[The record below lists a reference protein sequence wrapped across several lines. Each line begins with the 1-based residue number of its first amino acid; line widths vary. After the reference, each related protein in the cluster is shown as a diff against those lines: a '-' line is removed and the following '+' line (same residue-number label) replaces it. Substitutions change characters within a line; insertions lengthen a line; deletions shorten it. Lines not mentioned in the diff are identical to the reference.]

1 MLLSAKLEE
10 PWASCYGCGSILT
23 FSRNPIL
30 EPRNTVED
38 AISIDQHRSRVGTKL
53 AWDVVK
59 SNPLGF
65 VCLADQGLLVHEL
78 LVVEDLRLSPLFLEH
93 NCEVAVVSRSL
104 RVMRDGKGLE
114 FCWLP
119 GRSSDWLGES
129 RSSQFTWSGWRG
141 LEFVGEDL
149 PDPTENLGLEGLFL
163 LETLS
168 RAEDVRRLE
177 GVAVGAE
184 DFSAE
189 EAAHMGLP
197 QPRILGRKGCLDL
210 E

>member
-1 MLLSAKLEE
+1 
-10 PWASCYGCGSILT
+10 
-23 FSRNPIL
+23 
-30 EPRNTVED
+30 
-38 AISIDQHRSRVGTKL
+38 
-53 AWDVVK
+53 
-59 SNPLGF
+59 
-65 VCLADQGLLVHEL
+65 
-78 LVVEDLRLSPLFLEH
+78 
-93 NCEVAVVSRSL
+93 
-104 RVMRDGKGLE
+104 
-114 FCWLP
+114 
-119 GRSSDWLGES
+119 
-129 RSSQFTWSGWRG
+129 